1 MKTMEAIIHSCGTIN
16 AVQNDQL
23 YMCKGGALVLMREL
37 VYFIKGGACDSGK
50 MWVVEEWPIDRMY
63 GSLLIEGLKTI
74 HFQKRLFCFCWFV
87 LQYLFPF
94 EHKLNYF
101 FILSTGLPL
110 QRHKIG
116 AVSTY

>member
-1 MKTMEAIIHSCGTIN
+1 MKTMEAVIHSCGTIN

-23 YMCKGGALVLMREL
+23 YMCKGGTLVLMREL

-74 HFQKRLFCFCWFV
+74 HFQKRLF
-87 LQYLFPF
+87 LFLLVCIAVPF
-94 EHKLNYF
+94 SF
-101 FILSTGLPL
+101 RT
-110 QRHKIG
+110 
-116 AVSTY
+116 